1 MDTQTAL
8 PAEESAD
15 SLEGYHV
22 LIAEDIDL
30 NAEILSDLLEMEG
43 ITSDR
48 AENGRIAVEMF
59 QAYETDYYDAILMD
73 LRMPVMDGLEATRII
88 RSLSRSDAGKVPIIA
103 MTANAFDV
111 DVQNSLQAGMN
122 EHLAKPVDPEQ
133 LYTTLRKLI
142 L

>member
-8 PAEESAD
+8 PAEENAD
-15 SLEGYHV
+15 SLEGHHV

-59 QAYETDYYDAILMD
+59 QAY
-73 LRMPVMDGLEATRII
+73 
-88 RSLSRSDAGKVPIIA
+88 
-103 MTANAFDV
+103 
-111 DVQNSLQAGMN
+111 
-122 EHLAKPVDPEQ
+122 
-133 LYTTLRKLI
+133 
-142 L
+142 